1 MGESK
6 HTSAAGDEPAQT
18 DMRVKFLA
26 LAADFP
32 EARLTAFFTARRA
45 KRSNARVTL
54 LHVIEPPEFG
64 HWATVAETM
73 RAEAYENAEIIMR
86 EFAAE
91 IESQSGEV
99 PEQLIR
105 EGAMADEI
113 KTLIEEDPDIAIF
126 FLGASAGAKGPGPL
140 VSALAQK
147 PAYLGARPIPVTV
160 VPGGAT
166 RDELR
171 KLSG

>member
-1 MGESK
+1 MSE
-6 HTSAAGDEPAQT
+6 T
-18 DMRVKFLA
+18 DQAEIDNRIKFLVVVS
-26 LAADFP
+26 DCP
-32 EARLTAFFTARRA
+32 EARLAAFFSARRA

-73 RAEAYENAEIIMR
+73 RAEAQEAAETILH

-91 IESQSGEV
+91 VKAQLGEE
-99 PEQLIR
+99 PEEIIC
-105 EGAMADEI
+105 EGVIIDEI
-113 KTLIEEDPDIAIF
+113 RKLIEADPHIAIL
-126 FLGASAGAKGPGPL
+126 FLGASTQSSGPGPL
-140 VSALAQK
+140 VSALAHN
-147 PAYLGARPIPVTV
+147 PAYLGARPIPVLV
-160 VPGGAT
+160 VPGSVT